1 MVTVKAGLI
10 IIGLLT
16 ALYVVLAPTMLLSIY
31 ADQQDGTRPVVVC
44 DSQGHVWS
52 TAHVRSSQEAQQ
64 YSCPKGDKIVV
75 DVPMPQDQNNNHGQN
90 GNNDNNNN
98 FDQNNNHGQ
107 NGNNDN
113 NNNFNN
119 HN

>member
-1 MVTVKAGLI
+1 MVPVKARLI
-10 IIGLLT
+10 IIVLFT
-16 ALYVVLAPTMLLSIY
+16 ALSVVLASAAMMPGIY

-52 TAHVRSSQEAQQ
+52 THHAKSSEEAQQ

-75 DVPMPQDQNNNHGQN
+75 DVPMPQDQRNNP
-90 GNNDNNNN
+90 D
-98 FDQNNNHGQ
+98 Q

-113 NNNFNN
+113 NNNFNI